1 MIYSKKIMEKE
12 NRLHNFTV
20 CFYEDRVI
28 IGERSVKLGKITT
41 DILALSDE
49 VSDSL
54 RLSLENLKKAFKDK
68 LYPMFNPII
77 LNNSNGDFDTFLP
90 YLKRALKKITA
101 LPLYDMLNIDV
112 KKYIKDFKNIYSSLS
127 PQDGIVAL
135 SQRIDELSF
144 IYDEMMYYKAFL
156 TILTDEYLENVPK
169 RSAQEY
175 SVALYHFLSNTDML
189 NDIEKEL
196 NHPHIK
202 FFIDH
207 TSEAEYVTRPDPD
220 DTQKYIIAEYR
231 VFKSLAG
238 FMISDL
244 FKALS
249 AGYSPRKC
257 QWCGKYFLLTT
268 GHNTVYCDNLAPDDP
283 KGRTCKQVGA
293 HGNERLQKNKSDY
306 QIEARKTYQ
315 RITKQRDSGNIS
327 LQGYTD
333 ALSQMYAIKDSA
345 DRKQISPDEAYELLH
360 DMCRIKKAPKKK
372 RQ

>member
-1 MIYSKKIMEKE
+1 MIYSKKLTEKE

-28 IGERSVKLGKITT
+28 IGDESVKLGKITT
-41 DILALSDE
+41 DILALPDE
-49 VSDSL
+49 VTDDL
-54 RLSLENLKKAFKDK
+54 RLSLENVKKAFKDK
-68 LYPMFNPII
+68 LYPIFNPII
-77 LNNSNGDFDTFLP
+77 LNNSSSDFDAFLP
-90 YLKRALKKITA
+90 YLKKALKKVTA
-101 LPLYDMLNIDV
+101 LPLYDRLNIDV
-112 KKYIKDFKNIYSSLS
+112 KKYIQDFKYVYNSFPLNEGAVTLS
-127 PQDGIVAL
+127 E
-135 SQRIDELSF
+135 RIDSLSF

-156 TILTDEYLENVPK
+156 SIFTDEYLEKATK

-175 SVALYHFLSNTDML
+175 SVALYHFLSNTQML
-189 NDIEKEL
+189 NDIEKKL

-220 DTQKYIIAEYR
+220 DDQKYIIAEYR
-231 VFKSLAG
+231 VFRSLAG

-268 GHNTVYCDNLAPDDP
+268 GHNTVYCDNPAPDDP

-293 HGNERLQKNKSDY
+293 HGNERLQKNKADY

-315 RITKQRDSGNIS
+315 RITKQRDSGNI
-327 LQGYTD
+327 GWDGFND
-333 ALSQMYAIKDSA
+333 ALSRIYEITDSA
-345 DRKQISPDEAYELLH
+345 DRKEISNEEAYELLH

-372 RQ
+372 RR